1 MIVSIFEQNGTAVGF
16 KQYTNNRLACEYY
29 KAPADSTNEIDKH
42 TVGLAKPGLEALE
55 LFGMII
61 PYSIA
66 NHTPEEGEPVT
77 LYCYS
82 SIGEISQVVY
92 DGVVRDGLYALFN
105 LPIDLK
111 AFLGSMG
118 VRVYD
123 NVTGRFITLSKGETE
138 FFESFLEYREKVR
151 KGEIVDEH

>member
-1 MIVSIFEQNGTAVGF
+1 MSIFEQNGTAVGF

-29 KAPADSTNEIDKH
+29 TAPADSTNEIDKH

-61 PYSIA
+61 PYSKV
-66 NHTPEEGEPVT
+66 NHTPEEGEPKS
-77 LYCYS
+77 LYCYAC
-82 SIGEISQVVY
+82 INELSQVIY
-92 DGVVRDGLYALFN
+92 DGVIIDGLYVLFN
-105 LPIDLK
+105 APVDLK
-111 AFLGSMG
+111 HLLSNVR

-123 NVTGRFITLSKGETE
+123 NVTGRIILVSKGETE